1 MSLIN
6 LFKLEKMHI
15 EAYKKVERG
24 FADKAS
30 PSKLEL
36 MFNPASFDEEHAVA
50 YEAETRRAINSSAKP
65 AKYAYSPPVK
75 LKLVFVLDDTGVNY
89 YFKLQHL
96 FAASVRKQIETFKKL
111 CWSMDGDTHEPHFL
125 ILRWGKFAFNCR
137 LEKLGIT
144 YKLFDKAGDPLRA
157 ELAVEFIK
165 DESAATIARA
175 EGKNSPDLT
184 HVRIV
189 KSGDT
194 LPLLCKEI
202 YGSSS
207 HYLQVARDNGLDD
220 FRSLTPGQQ
229 LSFPPLRDD
238 AGEQAG
244 RVAP

>member
-6 LFKLEKMHI
+6 LFKLEKMRI
-15 EAYKKVERG
+15 EAYKKVGRG
-24 FADKAS
+24 IADKAT
-30 PSKLEL
+30 PAKLEL

-65 AKYAYSPPVK
+65 AKYAYTPPVK
-75 LKLVFVLDDTGVNY
+75 LKLVFVLDDTGVNH
-89 YFKLQHL
+89 YFKPLQML
-96 FAASVRKQIETFKKL
+96 AGASVSKQIETFKKL
-111 CWSMDGDTHEPHFL
+111 CWRMNGDTHEPHFL
-125 ILRWGKFAFNCR
+125 ILRWGKLAINCR

-157 ELAVEFIK
+157 EMAVEFIR
-165 DESAATIARA
+165 DDSAAAIARA

-194 LPLLCKEI
+194 LPLLCQEI

-220 FRSLTPGQQ
+220 FRSLALGQR
-229 LSFPPLRDD
+229 LSFPPLRGD
-238 AGEQAG
+238 AGEQTGAE
-244 RVAP
+244 